1 MSAGGYP
8 VLLSGSVAGG
18 VCDFIKLVAE
28 PTTVSEIPACICRK
42 LNMATT
48 MKMPPLLED
57 EDAYEVWKEDLQI
70 WCDLTDIPVEKHA
83 LAVHLTLT
91 GRARAASQQVPRE
104 DLKKSTGVKTLL
116 AKLDSEFLVE
126 KGRRQFAA
134 FNAFHNYTRTT
145 DDIGAFVSGF
155 ENVYFKFKQQD
166 MTLPDT
172 VLAFM
177 LLRASNLDEVDRKV
191 IMSSIKEVTYANM
204 KSSLKRVFCD
214 DAPKSEG
221 SSLQIK
227 SEPVFYGNEERDQT
241 AQQTRGGRGG
251 RGRRQW
257 RGVRGGR
264 RSLTGANRT
273 PVAARGGRR
282 SNPQN
287 ADGEVSRCFICDS
300 KFHWARECP
309 DSYENSNNEVLAATE
324 EDNEESAQLSLFVG
338 YTGNGRSTKLKSL
351 ITEAAEC
358 AVLDSGCS
366 NTVCGLEWYEKYISG
381 LTDFQL
387 NKIEETDSAATF
399 TFGDGA
405 TISSLKKVKLPCY
418 IDGKL
423 ADISTDVVDSAVPL
437 LLSNKA
443 MRKAKMCIDFGN
455 DSVTI
460 GKSTIKLCTSAS
472 GHYLLPLSM

>member
-1 MSAGGYP
+1 MSVEAA
-8 VLLSGSVAGG
+8 SS
-18 VCDFIKLVAE
+18 
-28 PTTVSEIPACICRK
+28 SRK
-42 LNMATT
+42 PSMATT
-48 MKMPPLLED
+48 MKMPPPLED
-57 EDAYEVWKEDLQI
+57 EDSYEVWKEDLQI
-70 WCDLTDIPVEKHA
+70 WCDLTDIPVEKQA

-91 GRARAASQQVPRE
+91 GRARAASQQVKRE

-116 AKLDSEFLVE
+116 TKLDSEFLVE

-145 DDIGAFVSGF
+145 DDMGTFVSGF
-155 ENVYFKFKQQD
+155 ENVYFKFTQQG

-177 LLRASNLDEVDRKV
+177 LLRAGNLEEVDRKV

-214 DAPKSEG
+214 DAPKSEA

-227 SEPVFYGNEERDQT
+227 SEPVFYGNEERDYT
-241 AQQTRGGRGG
+241 GQQARGGRGG

-257 RGVRGGR
+257 RGGRGGQ

-282 SNPQN
+282 SNPHN
-287 ADGEVSRCFICDS
+287 SDGNVSRCFICDS
-300 KFHWARECP
+300 KFHWARNCP
-309 DSYENSNNEVLAATE
+309 DAYENSNSEVLAATE
-324 EDNEESAQLSLFVG
+324 EETVENEESVQLSLFMG
-338 YTGNGRSTKLKSL
+338 YTANGRSTKLQTL

-366 NTVCGLEWYEKYISG
+366 NTVCGAEWFEKYISG
-381 LTDFQL
+381 LSDFQL
-387 NKIEETDSAATF
+387 QKIEESESTSTF
-399 TFGDGA
+399 TFGDGV
-405 TISSLKKVKLPCY
+405 TIASLKKVKLPCC
-418 IDGKL
+418 IGGMK
-423 ADISTDVVDSAVPL
+423 ADITTDVVDAAVPL

-443 MRKAKMCIDFGN
+443 MRKVKMCIDFGKDTATVGN
-455 DSVTI
+455 
-460 GKSTIKLCTSAS
+460 STIKLRCSVS